1 MTDAAAFL
9 RRDRNGTLGGALVVQ
24 SGDPN
29 PVYDGTAH
37 LENFLA
43 NAGVPG
49 REVRLPESDLAFAIY
64 LPSVRKPVYIAAAGK
79 RLVVAYGR
87 DSASAALT
95 VGGLG
100 GEPSYEAA
108 RAKLGLD
115 WGPAA
120 YVDVQR
126 LLRALGRGAMS
137 EARPYLAALRYVIV
151 GGRQDGKR
159 LRSHAELV
167 VR

>member
-1 MTDAAAFL
+1 
-9 RRDRNGTLGGALVVQ
+9 
-24 SGDPN
+24 
-29 PVYDGTAH
+29 
-37 LENFLA
+37 
-43 NAGVPG
+43 
-49 REVRLPESDLAFAIY
+49 VRLPGSGLAFAIY
-64 LPSVRKPVYIAAAGK
+64 DRSLRKPIYIAEAGK

-87 DSASAALT
+87 DSASAALG

-108 RAKLGLD
+108 RGELGLD

-120 YVDVQR
+120 YVDVPR
-126 LLRALGRGAMS
+126 LLRVLGR
-137 EARPYLAALRYVIV
+137 EAVGEAQPYLAALKYVIV
-151 GGRQDGKR
+151 GGRQDGER